1 MRVIFGNIVP
11 IDVMFLFFILLTM
24 AGAAAMDKRVSMSV
38 ELKSVPAPF
47 RIVSLQMCPIEA
59 G

>member
-1 MRVIFGNIVP
+1 MRVIFENIVP

-38 ELKSVPAPF
+38 ELKSVQAVPCMEMA
-47 RIVSLQMCPIEA
+47 
-59 G
+59 

>member
-38 ELKSVPAPF
+38 ELKSVPAPLSDS
-47 RIVSLQMCPIEA
+47 VLANVPY
-59 G
+59 